1 MQNER
6 NMKRNECEMKGHE
19 CNMKE
24 ALIREMNAK

>member
-24 ALIREMNAK
+24 PLREMNAK